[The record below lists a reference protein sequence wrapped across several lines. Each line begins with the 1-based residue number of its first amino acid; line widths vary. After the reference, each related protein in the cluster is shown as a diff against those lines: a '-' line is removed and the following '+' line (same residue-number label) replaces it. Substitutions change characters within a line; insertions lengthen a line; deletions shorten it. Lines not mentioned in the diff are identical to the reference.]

1 MLLKIITEHISEH
14 KLMQAVECLLKGG
27 VIIYPTDTV
36 YAIGCDIKNHKA
48 SERVKAMKETKRK
61 EMNFSFVCNDLSQ
74 LSQYAAQID
83 TSIYKLMKRAL
94 PGPFT
99 FILPASKQ
107 VPKIFDTK
115 KKTIGIR
122 VPNHPVAQALVQR
135 LGNPILSTSLHDTNE
150 VIYYMTDAE
159 LIEEKFRKKVD
170 MVIDCGPC
178 GNVPSTVIDCTG
190 NEPII
195 VREGLGK
202 LEDLFTR

>member
-1 MLLKIITEHISEH
+1 MLYQGHSLLYYPLVSKCLKFLI
-14 KLMQAVECLLKGG
+14 Q
-27 VIIYPTDTV
+27 
-36 YAIGCDIKNHKA
+36 
-48 SERVKAMKETKRK
+48 
-61 EMNFSFVCNDLSQ
+61 
-74 LSQYAAQID
+74 
-83 TSIYKLMKRAL
+83 
-94 PGPFT
+94 
-99 FILPASKQ
+99 
-107 VPKIFDTK
+107 K

>member
-1 MLLKIITEHISEH
+1 MLLKILPDHISEH
-14 KLMQAVECLLKGG
+14 KLMQAVECLQKGG

-61 EMNFSFVCNDLSQ
+61 QMNFSFVCNDLSQ

-83 TSIYKLMKRAL
+83 TSTYKLMKRAL

-107 VPKIFDTK
+107 VPRIFDTK

-122 VPNHPVAQALVQR
+122 VPNHSVAQALVHR

-150 VIYYMTDAE
+150 VVDYMTDPE
-159 LIEEKFRKKVD
+159 LIEEKFRKLVD
-170 MVIDCGPC
+170 MVIDCGSC
-178 GNVPSTVIDCTG
+178 GNIPSTVIDCTG
-190 NEPII
+190 NEPVVI
-195 VREGLGK
+195 REGLGDFAE
-202 LEDLFTR
+202 LIN